1 MKRGSRDHTGRVSSG
16 GVYPHR
22 SATLSFRAPAGGEK
36 AAPSVTLASVGSGG
50 FATVATVT
58 SQTAIIVDNATGLTA
73 GARVWMET
81 TDGWKGAVLVS
92 EATGTSLT
100 LDSSPPGTVTTA
112 TKLYG
117 LKLSATVPASATGTR
132 DLHYR
137 LDWAITDADGTVQKR
152 RQMAHV
158 VAMPFRDP
166 MTSDEAAR
174 YVAASFPGYAAGQ
187 DAGYF
192 MELARRASSRV
203 RRLLQSEGT
212 YPHLIGDPATFG
224 DAGLVA
230 LRLELAISDGLVPA
244 GYDPST
250 YSSDQERALKRAIA
264 EALGSIWVDR
274 DDDLSVDEDDV
285 RPLFTI
291 RAVRA

>member
-1 MKRGSRDHTGRVSSG
+1 
-16 GVYPHR
+16 
-22 SATLSFRAPAGGEK
+22 
-36 AAPSVTLASVGSGG
+36 
-50 FATVATVT
+50 
-58 SQTAIIVDNATGLTA
+58 
-73 GARVWMET
+73 MET
-81 TDGWKGAVLVS
+81 TDGWKGPVIVS
-92 EATGTSLT
+92 ETPTSTGVT
-100 LDSSPPGTVTTA
+100 LDSSPPGTITTA
-112 TKLYG
+112 TKLYP
-117 LKLSATVPASATGTR
+117 LKLSATIPSSATGTR

-137 LDWAITDADGTVQKR
+137 LDWSITDADGTVQKR

-192 MELARRASSRV
+192 TELARRASSRV
-203 RRLLQSEGT
+203 KRLLASEGT
-212 YPHLIGDPATFG
+212 YPHLIGDHDTFV

-230 LRLELAISDGLVPA
+230 LRLELAMSDGLVPA

-250 YSSDQERALKRAIA
+250 YSSDQERALKRAIG
-264 EALGSIWVDR
+264 EALGSNWVDR
-274 DDDLSVDEDDV
+274 DDDQAVDEDDV
-285 RPLFTI
+285 RPMFTI